1 MQLHNDAAP
10 ARQADPLEGQPLEH
24 AEKTRVL
31 VLLQVGLQPVAPAGN
46 TLEAKLRRRH
56 TELDEAQLHAAP
68 LLLRPLGKASG
79 PISTQAVLAP
89 AGERMFGWQPQAAGS
104 VPPPH

>member
-1 MQLHNDAAP
+1 MLLQPSKLH
-10 ARQADPLEGQPLEH
+10 DPLEGQPLEH

-31 VLLQVGLQPVAPAGN
+31 GLLQVVLQPEAPAG
-46 TLEAKLRRRH
+46 TTPTVLRRRAAL
-56 TELDEAQLHAAP
+56 LDISRSASSCTTAAEII
-68 LLLRPLGKASG
+68 GKVSG

-89 AGERMFGWQPQAAGS
+89 AGEIMFGWQPQAAGS